1 MKKSRLIS
9 IFLFAV
15 IFLNSISPICIH
27 AYDEQ
32 NELLTSYVLMEMATG
47 TVVMENNADEAVPVG
62 TMAKLMTILL
72 AAEKINSGELS
83 LDTKIKASAAANA
96 MQGAQ
101 IWLMPGEE
109 MTLSDLLKGII
120 IGNAN
125 DASVAV
131 AEAVAGSEE
140 SFTAL
145 MNQKAQSLGMKSTN
159 FTNCNG
165 YYDDSR
171 QISSAY
177 DIAKLSC
184 ELYKYAFLRDYFTCW
199 LDYLRDGATE
209 VVNSNTL
216 VKNYNGIVGF
226 KAGFTEASGHC
237 ISAAAER
244 DGEAYAV
251 VILGY
256 SDKGSMFYDARQLL
270 NTGFSEYSVVKPDI
284 PEDTPDIIKVKGS
297 YTKEIPLEYGDIKNI
312 VIPNGTYNSISS
324 RYFLP
329 DYIYAPVNKGDKI
342 GEVHFYKNDK
352 FLFSVNILSDGCADK
367 LTAVKAIVIL
377 LKFMMSF

>member
-15 IFLNSISPICIH
+15 IFLNSISSICIH
-27 AYDEQ
+27 ADDEQ
-32 NELLTSYVLMEMATG
+32 NKLLTSYVLMEMTTG
-47 TVVMENNADEAVPVG
+47 TVIMENNADEAVPVG

-83 LDTKIKASAAANA
+83 LETKIKASAAANA

-109 MTLSDLLKGII
+109 MTLGDLLKGII

-145 MNQKAQSLGMKSTN
+145 MNEKAQNLGMKSTN

-171 QISSAY
+171 QISSAA

-184 ELYKYAFLRDYFTCW
+184 ELYKYAFLRDFFTCW

-209 VVNSNTL
+209 VVNSNIL

-226 KAGFTEASGHC
+226 KAAFTEASGHC

-244 DGEAYAV
+244 DGEAYTV

-256 SDKGSMFYDARQLL
+256 SDKDSMFYDAKQLL
-270 NTGFSEYSVVKPDI
+270 NTGFSEYSVIKPDI

-297 YTKEIPLEYGDIKNI
+297 YTKEIPLEYGNITNI

-367 LTAVKAIVIL
+367 LTVAKAIVIL
-377 LKFMMSF
+377 LKFIMSF

>member
-1 MKKSRLIS
+1 MKKSRLTS

-15 IFLNSISPICIH
+15 IFLNSISSICIH
-27 AYDEQ
+27 ADDEQ
-32 NELLTSYVLMEMATG
+32 NELLTSYVLMEMTTG
-47 TVVMENNADEAVPVG
+47 TVIMENNADEAVPVG

-83 LDTKIKASAAANA
+83 LDTKLKASAAANA

-109 MTLSDLLKGII
+109 MTLGDLLKGII

-140 SFTAL
+140 SFITL
-145 MNQKAQSLGMKSTN
+145 MNEKAQSLGMKSTS

-171 QISSAY
+171 QISSAC

-199 LDYLRDGATE
+199 LDYLRDGETE

-216 VKNYNGIVGF
+216 VKNYNGTVGF

-256 SDKGSMFYDARQLL
+256 SDKDSMFYDAKQLL

-297 YTKEIPLEYGDIKNI
+297 YTKDIPLEYGNIKNI

-367 LTAVKAIVIL
+367 LTAAKAIVIL

>member
-15 IFLNSISPICIH
+15 IFLNSISSICIH
-27 AYDEQ
+27 ADDEQ
-32 NELLTSYVLMEMATG
+32 NELLTSYVLMEMTTG
-47 TVVMENNADEAVPVG
+47 TVIMENNADEAVPVG

-83 LDTKIKASAAANA
+83 LDTKIKASAAANV

-109 MTLSDLLKGII
+109 MTLGDLLKGII

-145 MNQKAQSLGMKSTN
+145 MNEKAQNLGMKSTN

-171 QISSAY
+171 QISSAA

-184 ELYKYAFLRDYFTCW
+184 ELYKYVFLRDYFTCW

-226 KAGFTEASGHC
+226 KAAFTEASGHC

-256 SDKGSMFYDARQLL
+256 SGKDSMLYDAKQLL

-284 PEDTPDIIKVKGS
+284 PEDTPDIIKVKES
-297 YTKEIPLEYGDIKNI
+297 YTKEIPLEYGNIKNI

-367 LTAVKAIVIL
+367 LTAAKAIVIL

>member
-1 MKKSRLIS
+1 MKKSRLTS

-27 AYDEQ
+27 ADDEQ
-32 NELLTSYVLMEMATG
+32 NELLTSYVLMEMTTG
-47 TVVMENNADEAVPVG
+47 TVIMENNADEAVPVG

-83 LDTKIKASAAANA
+83 LDTKLKASAAANA

-109 MTLSDLLKGII
+109 MTLGDLLKGII

-140 SFTAL
+140 SFITL
-145 MNQKAQSLGMKSTN
+145 MNEKAQSLGMKSTS

-171 QISSAY
+171 QISSAC

-199 LDYLRDGATE
+199 LDYLRDGETE

-216 VKNYNGIVGF
+216 VKNYNGTVGF

-256 SDKGSMFYDARQLL
+256 SDKDSMFYDAKQLL
-270 NTGFSEYSVVKPDI
+270 NTGFSEYSVVKPEI

-297 YTKEIPLEYGDIKNI
+297 YTKYIPLEYGNTKNI

-367 LTAVKAIVIL
+367 LTAAKAIVIL